1 MIFLPKL
8 IFWEVSGLLAGF
20 AGIIFWKILTG
31 AMSLDYLLQA
41 DDASGGTSFSP
52 GRAQLLMFTIIVA
65 MQYLLQAINNP
76 TKFPDVPE
84 VWVAALGGSQAV
96 YLIGKAQSL
105 GFFGRK

>member
-1 MIFLPKL
+1 MTFLPKL
-8 IFWEVSGLLAGF
+8 IFWEVSVLVAGF

-31 AMSLDYLLQA
+31 TMSLDYLLQA
-41 DDASGGTSFSP
+41 DDPSGGTSFSP

-76 TKFPDVPE
+76 TKFPDVPQL
-84 VWVAALGGSQAV
+84 WIAALGGSQAV
-96 YLIGKAQSL
+96 YLAGKAQSL